1 MTNNADP
8 VVRFTDL
15 TKDFG
20 RFRAVDRVTMTI
32 GSGEIYGLL
41 GPNGAGKS
49 TMIRMLLGLIRPTSG
64 AAILWGSDV
73 RTSPAQLARV
83 GSLVDGGT
91 LYPFLTARQN
101 LDLLGRMTGRRD
113 PARAEALLTQVGL
126 AEAAGKRVKGYS
138 TGMKQRL
145 GVAAAL
151 LGDPEFVVLDEP
163 TNGLDINGIGEMRV
177 LIRKLAHEQGRTVL
191 LCSHLLNEVEQV
203 CDRVAILHKGRVV
216 QEAAMADMVHQ
227 QDELRIEATP
237 LDRAQAVLGERWPV
251 RKADDAIVLSAKPAD
266 APAVAELLVAA
277 QVRIFHLSVVR
288 RSLEDAFLSIT
299 QGVEA

>member
-1 MTNNADP
+1 MASNADP
-8 VVRFTDL
+8 VVRLNDL

-20 RFRAVDRVTMTI
+20 KFRAVDRVTMTI

-49 TMIRMLLGLIRPTSG
+49 TMIRMVLGLIRPTSG
-64 AAILWGSDV
+64 AAVLWGSDV
-73 RTSPAQLARV
+73 RANPEQLARV

-101 LDLLGRMTGRRD
+101 LDVLGRLTGRRD
-113 PARAEALLTQVGL
+113 PTRADALLEQVGL
-126 AEAAGKRVKGYS
+126 AEAADKRVKSYS

-163 TNGLDINGIGEMRV
+163 TNGLDIAGIGEMRV

-216 QEAAMADMVHQ
+216 HEATMAEMVHQ
-227 QDELRIEATP
+227 QDELRVEAVP
-237 LDRAQAVLGERWPV
+237 LDQAQAVLAGRWTV
-251 RKADDAIVLSAKPAD
+251 RVKDDALVLSAKPAD
-266 APAVAELLVAA
+266 APEVAAMLVAA
-277 QVRIFHLSVVR
+277 QVQLFHLSVVR
-288 RSLEDAFLSIT
+288 RSLEDAFVSIT
-299 QGVEA
+299 QGAQA